1 MNNRGTYSKM
11 MEQDKTPEEPSTVEI
26 TNLPNIVSMKMTII
40 MLNKFR
46 RMDEQS
52 EKFKKNKNYFLKNQT
67 ELKDNV
73 NKNTSK
79 DILQYIR

>member
-11 MEQDKTPEEPSTVEI
+11 MEQDKTPEEPRKVEI

-52 EKFKKNKNYFLKNQT
+52 ENFKKNRNYFKNQT
-67 ELKDNV
+67 ELKDNL

>member
-11 MEQDKTPEEPSTVEI
+11 MEQDKTPEEPSKVEI

-52 EKFKKNKNYFLKNQT
+52 EEFKKNKNYFFIHKNVPKIIDEFYLK
-67 ELKDNV
+67 
-73 NKNTSK
+73 
-79 DILQYIR
+79 

>member
-1 MNNRGTYSKM
+1 M
-11 MEQDKTPEEPSTVEI
+11 MEQDKTPEEPRKVEI

-52 EKFKKNKNYFLKNQT
+52 ENFKKNRNYFKNQT
-67 ELKDNV
+67 ELKDNL

>member
-11 MEQDKTPEEPSTVEI
+11 MEQDKTPEEPSKVEI

-52 EKFKKNKNYFLKNQT
+52 EEFKKNKNYFLKNQT
-67 ELKDNV
+67 ELKDNL

>member
-1 MNNRGTYSKM
+1 
-11 MEQDKTPEEPSTVEI
+11 
-26 TNLPNIVSMKMTII
+26 

-52 EKFKKNKNYFLKNQT
+52 ENFKKNRNYFKNQT
-67 ELKDNV
+67 ELNDNL

-79 DILQYIR
+79 DICSILGDTEGQISELKE